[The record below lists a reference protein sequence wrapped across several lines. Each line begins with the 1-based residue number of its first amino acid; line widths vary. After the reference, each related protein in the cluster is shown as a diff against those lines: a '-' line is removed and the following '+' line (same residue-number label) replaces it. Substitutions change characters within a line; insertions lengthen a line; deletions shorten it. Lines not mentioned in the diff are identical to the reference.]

1 MYRTFLK
8 NIGLAFLQHSQSK
21 RQGYLKVLIALLKK
35 SCLDYLQEITFKKGY
50 LKGWSKELFL
60 VKHAVGNN
68 PTVYKL
74 QDQAGEDI
82 KGTFYSK
89 EIQKVTEPES
99 YRIVKVIRKK
109 RDRAG
114 NLLYFVK
121 RYSDKFNSFVRSED
135 LTR

>member
-1 MYRTFLK
+1 M
-8 NIGLAFLQHSQSK
+8 
-21 RQGYLKVLIALLKK
+21 
-35 SCLDYLQEITFKKGY
+35 EE
-50 LKGWSKELFL
+50 ELFL

-68 PTVYKL
+68 PTVYKM
-74 QDQAGEDI
+74 QDQAGEDT
-82 KGTFYSK
+82 KETFYSK

-99 YRIVKVIRKK
+99 YCIKKVIRKK

-121 RYSDKFNSFVRSED
+121 WKKYSDKFNSFVRSED